1 MTGCS
6 PYATGAALTARGP
19 RGNDRE
25 GGVVSSIETAVSD
38 TVERILEEKLTEVVA
53 VLRSEQPLA
62 LNYREAGV
70 LLGVCDRTVAKYVE
84 VGLLHLLP
92 GLGSATRRIARVEI
106 EELVTAHL
114 ESPPASGDR
123 GRGPGLRPAS

>member
-1 MTGCS
+1 M
-6 PYATGAALTARGP
+6 
-19 RGNDRE
+19 
-25 GGVVSSIETAVSD
+25 SSIETAVSD